1 MVFRTQP
8 SIPHPIYQQGSERMS
23 DEFWARFTTFEFALL
38 FAIFSIVLNI
48 LGEIFK
54 GLMMGLLGL

>member
-1 MVFRTQP
+1 
-8 SIPHPIYQQGSERMS
+8 MS